1 MNPFSRLSLSHP
13 GRTLA
18 VAALVALAALPG
30 LPRLELRMD
39 GQALVPARAPAV
51 AYDREVRRVFG
62 VRDPMVVVVR
72 TGHPDG
78 VFNPKTLSRV
88 RALTTALGQLHGM
101 GPADVTSLAT
111 ETGFRFRPRSIRRSL
126 LLEDLPETPAAMA
139 ELRRDVRRIG
149 LDEGLLVS
157 RDGASTAVVLGVPA
171 DGDRQAFY
179 QRVRNVAS
187 AHSSGLDRVSV
198 LGAPVAETLLGSHIL
213 ADLGVP
219 PELLGE
225 EAGEGGRRIGLIP
238 FALAVMGL
246 VFLIGFRRPAAALL
260 PLAKLGVCLTIVFGV
275 MGWLGVPVHLTT
287 AVLPVILIAVGMT
300 GEVHI
305 FRRYA
310 ALEGERPEAGR
321 AELARVTLEQ
331 VERPV
336 LQAAAIAAV
345 GFLSFSLSGLV
356 PVRAF
361 GLLAALGVALCL
373 LWSLTVTPAVLSLVP
388 PGWIVRRRAA
398 AGAASGETANAF
410 GGLAD
415 WAARHRRAVLAVAGL
430 AALLALDGVR
440 RLAVQDSWVDGF
452 APESAFA
459 REMHQFDEQFQGA
472 HILLVSV
479 AAEPLSLA
487 GEVPGDVVGDRRL
500 AIPSGTV
507 GMPATRLLGSFVE
520 LEQRGAAPAAWPAA
534 APRQWS
540 SWVETASAEGD
551 RLVLSWPVTGGSPKF
566 WLDPAPGERVG
577 YKVRLEPFAVPATL
591 ERVKSLEGFLAG
603 RPGVGGVFGPAE
615 LLETAGFL
623 RNPNDPASRRLPED
637 PGAASILWHNTA
649 TVLGK
654 ERLGRIVDDAYSRG
668 LVTVFLKDSN
678 YAATRRLMAEVRDHE
693 RQALAPHGLSLG
705 FAGDV
710 AVSQALI
717 GAVVSAQVGSLAL
730 SLLGIFAGTA
740 WLLRSARQGF
750 YCVLPV
756 TLAVLL
762 SFAAMGWLGIPLGVA
777 TSMFASM
784 TLGVG
789 VDSSLH
795 LLETIDRLR
804 NQGLPRAAALPA
816 ALAATGPAI
825 LIDTLSTSLGFAVL
839 LLSQVPANYRLG
851 GLLSLSLLAGF
862 AATLLIVPALLA
874 GASGRRPHA
883 VL

>member
-1 MNPFSRLSLSHP
+1 
-13 GRTLA
+13 
-18 VAALVALAALPG
+18 
-30 LPRLELRMD
+30 
-39 GQALVPARAPAV
+39 V
-51 AYDREVRRVFG
+51 AYDREVRRIFG
-62 VRDPMVVVVR
+62 VRDPMVVLVR

-78 VFNPKTLSRV
+78 VFNPQTLAHV
-88 RALTTALGQLHGM
+88 RGLTTALGQLPGM

-111 ETGFRFRPRSIRRSL
+111 ETGFRFRPKSIRRSL
-126 LLEDLPETPAAMA
+126 LLENLPKTPVAMA
-139 ELRRDVRRIG
+139 DLRRDVRRIG

-157 RDGASTAVVLGVPA
+157 RDGASTAIVLGVPA
-171 DGDRQAFY
+171 DGDRQAFF
-179 QRVRNVAS
+179 QEVRKVAS
-187 AHSSGLDRVSV
+187 AHSAGHDRISV

-219 PELLGE
+219 PKLLGE
-225 EAGEGGRRIGLIP
+225 EGVEGSGRIGLIP
-238 FALAVMGL
+238 FALVVMGL

-260 PLAKLGVCLTIVFGV
+260 PLAKVGVCLIIVFGL

-310 ALEGERPEAGR
+310 ALQAERPEAGR
-321 AELARVTLEQ
+321 AEWARATVEQ

-373 LWSLTVTPAVLSLVP
+373 LWSLTVTPAVLSLAP
-388 PGWIVRRRAA
+388 PGWIVRRRADA
-398 AGAASGETANAF
+398 LEPANAF
-410 GGLAD
+410 GRLAG
-415 WAARHRRAVLAVAGL
+415 WAARHRRAVLTVAGL

-472 HILLVSV
+472 HVLLVSV
-479 AAEPLSLA
+479 EAKPLLLT
-487 GEVPGDVVGDRRL
+487 GEVEGEAVGDRRL
-500 AIPSGTV
+500 AIPSG
-507 GMPATRLLGSFVE
+507 GLPAARLLGGFVE
-520 LEQRGAAPAAWPAA
+520 LQGRGAAPAAWPGA

-551 RLVLSWPVTGGSPKF
+551 RLVLSWPLNGGSPKF
-566 WLDPAPGERVG
+566 WLDPAPGEHVG
-577 YKVRLEPFAVPATL
+577 YEVRLEPFAVPATL
-591 ERVKSLEGFLAG
+591 GKVKGLESFLAA

-623 RNPNDPASRRLPED
+623 MRPNDPASRRLPED
-637 PGAASILWHNTA
+637 PGAAGILWRNTR
-649 TVLGK
+649 TVLGE
-654 ERLGRIVDDAYSRG
+654 ERLRRLVDDGYSRG

-678 YAATRRLMAEVRDHE
+678 YAATRRLMEEVRDHE
-693 RQALAPHGLSLG
+693 RELLAPHGLSVG

-717 GAVVSAQVGSLAL
+717 GAVVSAQVGSLGL

-740 WLLRSARQGF
+740 WLLRSSRQGF

-789 VDSSLH
+789 VDSTLH

-804 NQGLPRAAALPA
+804 GQGLKRDAALSA
-816 ALAATGPAI
+816 ALSATGPAI

-839 LLSQVPANYRLG
+839 LLSRVPANHRLG
-851 GLLSLSLLAGF
+851 SLLSLSLLVGF